1 MEAAAAFGYAATA
14 VQNMRILL
22 IAYHYPPLASP
33 QAIRW
38 YYLTRELAR
47 QGASVH
53 VLAPD
58 LPGTPGTSLPVP
70 DGVVVH
76 RCHAGGLA
84 GWTARTRRAVTPG
97 TGAPDRQAPAVRLNW
112 KGRLY
117 RRLDWLISLYCYP
130 DSRGQWLRPA
140 RRALDRLIGEFAPDV
155 LISSHEPPAT
165 LQLGLAVA
173 DRVPVWLAD
182 LGDPVWAPYTPRR
195 WRRRALR
202 LERETCRRAAVSVTT
217 EATRQL
223 MIRRHGVDPS
233 TVQVLT
239 QGFDDSLPAAA
250 PAGPARPVGP
260 LHLLYAG
267 RFYPFRSP
275 AALLEAVCAVPG
287 VRLTVVAPEVDPAY
301 LAMARRSGGRIVFLG
316 EQPHEAVLRMQLECD
331 VLVNIGNALEAQI
344 PGKLYE
350 YLGSGKPILHLASTG
365 DDPVVS
371 LIAEWGV
378 GWSCSNTTTAIGELL
393 ARMADA
399 FPSMQAQLRPDPAQ
413 LKAFGWSGLAEDLL
427 QRCRRL
433 LQAARA
439 D

>member
-1 MEAAAAFGYAATA
+1 
-14 VQNMRILL
+14 MRILL
-22 IAYHYPPLASP
+22 LAYNYPPLASP

-38 YYLTRELAR
+38 YYLSRELAR

-58 LPGTPGTSLPVP
+58 LQGTPGMSLPVP

-76 RCHAGGLA
+76 RCDAAGLA
-84 GWTARTRRAVTPG
+84 GWTARKRRAATPG
-97 TGAPDRQAPAVRLNW
+97 ASGAGAPDRQAPSVRLNW
-112 KGRLY
+112 KGRMY
-117 RRLDWLISLYCYP
+117 RLLDRLISLYRYP

-140 RRALDRLIGEFAPDV
+140 RRALDRLLDELAPDV
-155 LISSHEPPAT
+155 LISSHEPPAP

-182 LGDPVWAPYTPRR
+182 LGDPVLAPYTPRR

-202 LERETCRRAAVSVTT
+202 LERETCLRAAAVSVTT

-223 MIRRHGVDPS
+223 LIRRHGVDPS
-233 TVQVLT
+233 RVQVLT
-239 QGFDDSLPAAA
+239 QGFDDTLPIGA
-250 PAGPARPVGP
+250 PVGCARAEGP

-275 AALLEAVCAVPG
+275 AALLEAVCATPG

-301 LAMARRSGGRIVFLG
+301 LAMAARSGGRIVFLG

-365 DDPVVS
+365 DDPVVP
-371 LIAEWGV
+371 LLAEWGV
-378 GWSCSNTTTAIGELL
+378 GWSCSNSATAIGELL
-393 ARMADA
+393 ASMTEA
-399 FPSMQAQLRPDPAQ
+399 FPSMRAQLRLDPAQ
-413 LKAFGWSGLAEDLL
+413 LRAFGWSSLAEGLL

-433 LQAARA
+433 LQATRA

>member
-1 MEAAAAFGYAATA
+1 
-14 VQNMRILL
+14 MRILL
-22 IAYHYPPLASP
+22 LAYNYPPLASP

-47 QGASVH
+47 QGAAVH

-58 LPGTPGTSLPVP
+58 LPGTPGTALPVP
-70 DGVVVH
+70 EGVVVH

-84 GWTARTRRAVTPG
+84 GWTARTRNAVTS
-97 TGAPDRQAPAVRLNW
+97 GAGVPDRQAPAVRLNW

-117 RRLDWLISLYCYP
+117 RGLDRLISLYCYP
-130 DSRGQWLRPA
+130 DSRGQWQSPA
-140 RRALDRLIGEFAPDV
+140 RHALDRLLDELAPDV
-155 LISSHEPPAT
+155 LISSHEPPAP

-182 LGDPVWAPYTPRR
+182 LGDPVLAPYTPKR
-195 WRRRALR
+195 WRRRAFR
-202 LERETCRRAAVSVTT
+202 LERETCRRAAISVTT

-223 MIRRHGVDPS
+223 LIRRHGVDPS
-233 TVQVLT
+233 RVQVLT
-239 QGFDDSLPAAA
+239 QGFDDSLPAAT
-250 PAGPARPVGP
+250 PTRPTRPEGQ

-287 VRLTVVAPEVDPAY
+287 VRLTVVAPEVEPAY
-301 LAMARRSGGRIVFLG
+301 LAMAGRSGGRIVFLG

-365 DDPVVS
+365 EDPVVP

-378 GWSCSNTTTAIGELL
+378 GWSCSNSPTVIGELL
-393 ARMADA
+393 ASMVAA
-399 FPSMQAQLRPDPAQ
+399 FPSMEAQLRLDPAQ
-413 LKAFGWSGLAEDLL
+413 LRAFGWSSLADDLL
-427 QRCRRL
+427 HRCRRL